1 MTDAPSGSGPSGASA
16 GSTRRRTALIRAAQS
31 FALVLIA
38 GAGGFLAYRLTSTHT
53 PTITVAPDNA
63 PHPVVDELP
72 PQPSQDD
79 APDPNASAA
88 TQKHI
93 PETVPEISL
102 VDRDGVRRKLS
113 DWKGRPLL
121 INFWATWC
129 GPCRREIPLLKTLR
143 REHAADGVE
152 VIGIAVDFR
161 DAVLKYAHDIGID
174 YPLLIGEED
183 ALQAVGA
190 FGMDTVFPFSV
201 FADKQSRVVTLKIGE
216 LHQDEAAFILARV
229 KDVDTGKLPLP
240 QARKDIAAGIRDLA
254 VARAKAEGQNESNSA
269 P

>member
-1 MTDAPSGSGPSGASA
+1 M
-16 GSTRRRTALIRAAQS
+16 RTAQS
-31 FALVLIA
+31 LALVLIA
-38 GAGGFLAYRLTSTHT
+38 GAGGFVAYRLTSTHA
-53 PTITVAPDNA
+53 PTITVAPPGPAAGAAGPGSAA
-63 PHPVVDELP
+63 PPSSP
-72 PQPSQDD
+72 PEAPGEAGPGASSAQPYEDD
-79 APDPNASAA
+79 APDPNATAA
-88 TQKHI
+88 TQKPI
-93 PETVPEISL
+93 PETIPDISL

-143 REHAADGVE
+143 HEHAADGVE
-152 VIGIAVDFR
+152 VIGIAVDLR
-161 DAVLKYAHDIGID
+161 DAVLKYAHDMGID

-190 FGMDTVFPFSV
+190 FGMDTVFPFTV

-216 LHQDEAAFILARV
+216 LHQDEAAFILT
-229 KDVDTGKLPLP
+229 KLKEVDTGKLPLP

-254 VARAKAEGQNESNSA
+254 IARAKAEAGKDGA
-269 P
+269 H

>member
-1 MTDAPSGSGPSGASA
+1 M
-16 GSTRRRTALIRAAQS
+16 RRAAAVRAAQS
-31 FALVLIA
+31 LALVLIA
-38 GAGGFLAYRLTSTHT
+38 GAGGFLAYRLTATHT
-53 PTITVAPDNA
+53 PTITVAPAAA
-63 PHPVVDELP
+63 PKVYPIVDDLP
-72 PQPSQDD
+72 PAAGGGGHAGAPANQAAASADD
-79 APDPNASAA
+79 APDPNATAA
-88 TQKHI
+88 TQKPI
-93 PETVPEISL
+93 PETVPDVSL

-190 FGMDTVFPFSV
+190 FGMDTVFPFTV
-201 FADKQSRVVTLKIGE
+201 FADKQGRIVTLKIGE
-216 LHQDEAAFILARV
+216 LHQDEAALILARL
-229 KDVDTGKLPLP
+229 KDVDTGRLPLP

-254 VARAKAEGQNESNSA
+254 VARAKTEAGSDGSN
-269 P
+269 